1 MGFCLA
7 AGSGSTG
14 GRVWSTAKQARSY
27 GIMAQTHKAPDR
39 NVPHVA
45 PSALSTPSLRSGKHT
60 TTNVERVGHVMRRR
74 ALLAFPLSATLAA
87 SLPISQSSAALV
99 PPGFLNC
106 VVALGFSVPTLQNGA
121 MAQMWHT
128 VGTGF
133 FYGYLIRDDPD
144 ILKRLYNVFLVTAK
158 HVVVSYRKMQITNP
172 SLGPL
177 RVRVNP
183 VESGQKSTEFD
194 LIKGVAD
201 PNEEWVDNPNG
212 KDVSVI
218 SVNVGFLRENK
229 YQSEFFA
236 SGLSVAGIDKIKEL
250 EASAGDGVF
259 VLGFP
264 MDRAGKE
271 RNYVIVRQGI
281 IARISEMLDRASD
294 TFMIDS
300 LVYPGNSGG
309 PVILKPEIVSITGT
323 KVNNNAYLIGL
334 VVSYISYQD
343 LAVSTQTGEQ
353 RIMFEENSGLAEV
366 LPIDSI
372 EETIKAASAG
382 TK

>member
-1 MGFCLA
+1 
-7 AGSGSTG
+7 
-14 GRVWSTAKQARSY
+14 
-27 GIMAQTHKAPDR
+27 
-39 NVPHVA
+39 
-45 PSALSTPSLRSGKHT
+45 
-60 TTNVERVGHVMRRR
+60 MRRR
-74 ALLAFPLSATLAA
+74 AILTFALSATLAA
-87 SLPISQSSAALV
+87 SLPTSQISAALV

-121 MAQMWHT
+121 MVQMWHT

-133 FYGYLIRDDPD
+133 FYGYLTTDDPD
-144 ILKRLYNVFLVTAK
+144 ILKRLYNVHLVTAK
-158 HVVVSYRKMQITNP
+158 HVVASYRKMQIANP

-177 RVRVNP
+177 KVRVNP
-183 VESGQKSTEFD
+183 VESGQKGTEFD
-194 LIKGVAD
+194 LIQGVAD
-201 PNEEWVDNPNG
+201 PNEAWADNPKG

-218 SVNVGFLRENK
+218 PVNVGFLRENK
-229 YQSEFFA
+229 YQSQFFENDTKT
-236 SGLSVAGIDKIKEL
+236 AGIDKMKEL
-250 EASAGDGVF
+250 EVNAGDGIF

-271 RNYVIVRQGI
+271 RNYVIVRHGI
-281 IARISEMLDRASD
+281 IARISEILDRASD

-309 PVILKPEIVSITGT
+309 PVILKPEIVSISGT
-323 KVNNNAYLIGL
+323 KSNSNAYLIGL
-334 VVSYISYQD
+334 VISYIPYQD

-372 EETIKAASAG
+372 DETIKAALAD
-382 TK
+382 KK